1 MSRTVPTRTPAGPVR
16 RALLAATSAL
26 LAVTVLGAPAG
37 PTAYAA
43 SGERRSSTV
52 SEDGVVVTPGSF
64 TGYGFDQCLAPT
76 SEAMRTWWNHSPF
89 QAVGIYISG
98 KSRACRNQPNLTPE
112 WVRQQSRLGWRLLPI
127 TLGPQ
132 ASCQPR
138 FPRYDDDV
146 RINPRPGRSGTY
158 NKALKMGRA
167 EAATTV
173 ADAKALGI
181 GEGSTLWYDLEG
193 FDATNTACRESALSF
208 LSGWTQALHRLGYV
222 SGVYSSASSG
232 IKALDDAR
240 VNRPDRFTLPDA
252 IWIARWDGNANTD
265 TTYIRA
271 DGWRPGGRMKQYL
284 GGHDETWG
292 GVRINIDSNFLDLG
306 TGTTAKREKER
317 CGGVRVNFQ
326 DYDILRPPRTTANGE
341 QIVPDAALVT
351 ALQCLL
357 REKKYFE
364 GELTGEYGAKTLT
377 ATHTWQAEHG
387 FDEQDLWSRTHW
399 MSLLAAGSKD
409 TIKYGS
415 SGLAVRRLQRTLN
428 AASPHAQLVV
438 TGVYGP
444 GVEPAVKAWQKRVG
458 LPQSGVVNGEV
469 WRILTSGTRT

>member
-1 MSRTVPTRTPAGPVR
+1 MSRPVLARLR
-16 RALLAATSAL
+16 RAALTALAGAL
-26 LAVTVLGAPAG
+26 VVPVLGASTTYAAAGSANERRG
-37 PTAYAA
+37 PTVTRA
-43 SGERRSSTV
+43 GL
-52 SEDGVVVTPGSF
+52 VVTPGDF

-76 SEAMRTWWNHSPF
+76 SEAMRAWWNNSPYS
-89 QAVGIYISG
+89 AVGIYVSG
-98 KSRACRNQPNLTPE
+98 KSRACRSQPNLSPD
-112 WVRQQSRLGWRLLPI
+112 WVLQQASLGWRLLPI

-146 RINPRPGRSGTY
+146 RINPKPGRNGTY
-158 NKALKMGRA
+158 NKALVMGRTEA
-167 EAATTV
+167 ETSV
-173 ADAKALGI
+173 ADAQALGI
-181 GEGSTLWYDLEG
+181 AEGSTLWYDLEG

-265 TTYIRA
+265 TTYIRD

-284 GGHDETWG
+284 GGHDESWG

-306 TGTTAKREKER
+306 TGTTAPREEPR
-317 CGGVRVNFQ
+317 CGGVRVNWQ
-326 DYDILRPPRTTANGE
+326 DYGMLRPPRTTASGE
-341 QIVPDAALVT
+341 EVVPDPAMVT
-351 ALQCLL
+351 TLQCLL
-357 REKKYFE
+357 REKKFFE
-364 GELTGEYGAKTLT
+364 GELTGEYGAKTVA
-377 ATHTWQAEHG
+377 ATRDWQAEHG
-387 FDEQDLWSRTHW
+387 FEPQDLWSRQHW
-399 MSLLAAGSKD
+399 MSLLAAGSKA

-415 SGLAVRRLQRTLN
+415 SGLAVRRLQRALN
-428 AASPHAQLVV
+428 AASPQARLIV

-444 GVEPAVKAWQKRVG
+444 GVEPAVKAWQKKVG

-469 WRILTSGTRT
+469 WRELMAGTRS